1 MSSLTSPLGIT
12 GIILLIIGL
21 LMLIIGVVFL
31 IIESSTS
38 KGWYVWTLLIG
49 GIIFLLIGGILLAVA
64 LSRPESKKFIAQD
77 DSGRMAKIKCRDS
90 VCRVKSSYSNNSTC
104 NLNDSDS
111 SDTVIVKK
119 RKSPVRTATI
129 YSSDE
134 E

>member
-1 MSSLTSPLGIT
+1 MSQLTSPLGIT
-12 GIILLIIGL
+12 GIILLVIGI

-64 LSRPESKKFIAQD
+64 LSKPDSKKFVAQD
-77 DSGRMAKIKCRDS
+77 ENGKISKVKCRDS
-90 VCRVKSSYSNNSTC
+90 VCRVKSYRKNSTC
-104 NLNDSDS
+104 SVDDSD
-111 SDTVIVKK
+111 DYVPLKK
-119 RKSPVRTATI
+119 RSSNMTI